1 MNRINNTIGL
11 IIKSSNQILL
21 AARQQKFYTT
31 LQDFENL
38 PNSAKKLRS
47 TVLDESILLEN
58 EPMSCR
64 VCLKSGS
71 IPIFGSEDAED
82 VSEAFSMFGGVEIAE
97 NDNFPKN
104 LCVNCYKLLQSAI
117 LFRTT
122 VQETDKLL
130 RQPKLEEFDTVEIDY
145 SDSEQSER
153 KSKKYHC
160 NRCTLDFE
168 NWKSYSEHTKSD
180 SHRNFKVECNICK
193 GLYTTIYIK
202 KHILRHKLDAEQA
215 FVCDVCG
222 KSFVVLGAF
231 NRHKAIHGYDLP
243 YECKFCPYKGRFSES
258 LKMHMRTHTGE
269 KPYSCPQCNAK
280 FVNKSNLNRHLSTH
294 KSVHD
299 YKCDGCGRGYFRK
312 RELEL
317 HIKVYHSGVK
327 EHVCNICGK
336 AFGYRK
342 QMMKHQLKVHKR
354 AKLKSG
360 RVPLYIQA
368 EQRKSILAQHFDVV

>member
-1 MNRINNTIGL
+1 M
-11 IIKSSNQILL
+11 
-21 AARQQKFYTT
+21 
-31 LQDFENL
+31 
-38 PNSAKKLRS
+38 NSAKKLRNKVKRELIS
-47 TVLDESILLEN
+47 LEN
-58 EPMSCR
+58 EPLTCR

-71 IPIFGSEDAED
+71 IPIFGSEDAENI
-82 VSEAFSMFGGVEIAE
+82 SEAVSVFGGIEIVES
-97 NDNFPKN
+97 DNFPKH
-104 LCVNCYKLLQSAI
+104 LCVTCYNLLQSAI

-122 VQETDKLL
+122 TQETDKLL
-130 RQPKLEEFDTVEIDY
+130 KQPKVEEDLFDTAETDDY
-145 SDSEQSER
+145 SDNEIFES
-153 KSKKYHC
+153 SKKYC
-160 NRCTLDFE
+160 CSRCTLDFDS
-168 NWKSYSEHTKSD
+168 WKSFSEHTKSA
-180 SHRNFKVECNICK
+180 SHKNFKVECSICK

-202 KHILRHKLDAEQA
+202 KHILRHRLDMEKA

-231 NRHKAIHGYDLP
+231 NRHKAIHGDDLP
-243 YECKFCPYKGRFSES
+243 YKCDLCPYKGRFNES

-269 KPYSCPQCNAK
+269 KPYSCLQCSAK
-280 FVNKSNLNRHLSTH
+280 FINKSNLNRHLSTH

-342 QMMKHQLKVHKR
+342 QMMKHQLQVHKR
-354 AKLKSG
+354 EKLKSG

-368 EQRKSILAQHFDVV
+368 EQRKRTVAQNFDGI